1 MAKNVENVFVL
12 TIVSQRKCHFGELD
26 DSDSNRE

>member
-12 TIVSQRKCHFGELD
+12 TNANWVKISSWELD